1 MRKNYR
7 IPYNIELQNHCLIIL
22 ELENNQALNLFT
34 LSLNQATIRLD
45 ERILAN
51 INKSLLFFT
60 RFQQS

>member
-1 MRKNYR
+1 MRKKIIE

-45 ERILAN
+45 ERIFS
-51 INKSLLFFT
+51 KH
-60 RFQQS
+60 